1 MTNNLQSISSGKAMR
16 KSTAVLHPR
25 VLVDTAPFTAQQR
38 ELIVTRFNYLHHGI
52 PQIAARY
59 GVGHKAIERVLR
71 FEFWRA
77 VGRRQSDRLMGKV
90 AA

>member
-1 MTNNLQSISSGKAMR
+1 MNQVSSISSGKAT
-16 KSTAVLHPR
+16 STGSLVLR
-25 VLVDTAPFTAQQR
+25 RNLDTAPFTAQQR

-52 PQIAARY
+52 PQIAASY
-59 GVGHKAIERVLR
+59 GVGHQAIERVLR
-71 FEFWRA
+71 FEYFRA